1 MALEGAGFRE
11 LMLLSVVASFP
22 ESAWAL
28 ASVSFP
34 ESLSATR

>member
-1 MALEGAGFRE
+1 MALAGAEFRE
-11 LMLLSVVASFP
+11 LMLLSVLASFQ

-28 ASVSFP
+28 ASVSFQ